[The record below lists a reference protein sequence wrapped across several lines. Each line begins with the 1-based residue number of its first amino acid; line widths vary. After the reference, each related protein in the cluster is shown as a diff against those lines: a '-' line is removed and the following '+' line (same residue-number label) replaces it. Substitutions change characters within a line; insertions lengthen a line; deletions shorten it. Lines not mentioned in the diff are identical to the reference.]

1 MLKSFVGFPG
11 KHILR
16 SRKALGLCSGI
27 NPNLPLSLRCVSI
40 TKMNLEKVVEE
51 LQKNPYY
58 DKYSKKIADLQK
70 TAPSEF
76 TARLVEHEVSKKS
89 KAKKPPT
96 STPLAGQ
103 PGQAKTVSNVLTKP
117 KVLADVMKVE
127 LIEDKTGDEIKE
139 IWIAYHKN
147 KDCIT
152 ANIPPEKFDLF
163 QKRADKYPL
172 FLLPLPRDQG
182 YEFIVCQFAGNE
194 VHFTPLISYQTHK
207 ENSPECL
214 TMVYYPDLRDSK
226 NVVLMKGEFNKDVL
240 TAIEAQCL
248 ANELQLYYGEEDE
261 KRTSLLETFTHHPD
275 DFRHMDLIAHLETLS
290 FKVGDKA

>member
-1 MLKSFVGFPG
+1 MLKSALGFSG

-16 SRKALGLCSGI
+16 SRQVIGLYSGN

-51 LQKNPYY
+51 LENNPYY
-58 DKYSKKIADLQK
+58 DKYAKKIAELQK

-76 TARLVEHEVSKKS
+76 TARLVEHEERKKT
-89 KAKKPPT
+89 KAKTVST

-103 PGQAKTVSNVLTKP
+103 PGKAKALSNVITKP

-127 LIEDKTGDEIKE
+127 LLEGKTGDEIKD

-152 ANIPPEKFDLF
+152 ATIPPEKFDLI
-163 QKRADKYPL
+163 QERAEKYPI

-226 NVVLMKGEFNKDVL
+226 GVILMKGEFNKDIL

-261 KRTSLLETFTHHPD
+261 KRTALLDRFTHSPD
-275 DFRHMDLIAHLETLS
+275 DFRHMDLIANLETLS
-290 FKVGDKA
+290 FKIGDKV